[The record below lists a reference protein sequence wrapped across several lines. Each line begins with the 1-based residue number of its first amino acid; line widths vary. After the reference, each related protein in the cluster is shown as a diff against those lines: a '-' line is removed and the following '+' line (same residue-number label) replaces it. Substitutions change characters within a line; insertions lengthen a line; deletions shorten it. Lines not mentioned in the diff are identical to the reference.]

1 MNLRKKIIIIWFIL
15 TLILIMIY
23 SSMRTE
29 MLEEE
34 YIKTLILTSKRIGIS
49 LNNFQ
54 KAATLK
60 DKNLSKFFQL
70 LNKKYKQLG
79 LVAIADRE
87 NRILNVTKNNRY
99 FESNELFETIIRDF
113 QNGGFKL
120 EKSKPFLIRYY
131 NQIKFYIFIEN
142 TYEGKALIMY
152 PYTLDKKA
160 KAKLVLELLLIVII
174 TIIIFSSIYLYLQ
187 KSGKIDAESR
197 YRIINAGRKRAARGA
212 STKITK
218 DIENIASD
226 SLNKSVYDLFNTISS
241 NFSADIISLYIIKED
256 ENILEKKFELKG
268 KAFLKIDSSDFD
280 AIAIDNEI
288 GQELKNSSIFVM
300 ENGKKLTFPLLFR
313 NSLIG
318 AVLIIRDKSF
328 TGHEMGDIK
337 LKLEDIA
344 KMLSEYILL
353 NDVVV
358 DRGTGLYSETYF
370 KLKYEE
376 LKRLFLNKQSN
387 FAVIL
392 VSAFSGDK
400 NLIQDENNILIREIS
415 SRIMENL
422 SSNDII
428 CRADNYL
435 SIVMPGADKLKA
447 LSTAEKILTSLT
459 GMEIRVGK
467 SQQYTLNPF
476 IGYASTE
483 QIDHGED
490 LLDIS
495 AKSLEYAM
503 TKSGGNIQSIKTK
516 SVFPQ
521 SS

>member
-1 MNLRKKIIIIWFIL
+1 MTLRKKIIIIWFIV

-29 MLEEE
+29 MLEKE
-34 YIKTLILTSKRIGIS
+34 YIKTLILASRRIGIS

-54 KAATLK
+54 KASTLK

-70 LNKKYKQLG
+70 LNNRYKQG
-79 LVAIADRE
+79 LVAIADRD

-113 QNGGFKL
+113 QNGGFTL
-120 EKSKPFLIRYY
+120 EKGKPFLIRYY
-131 NQIKFYIFIEN
+131 NQVKFYVFIEN
-142 TYEGKALIMY
+142 IYEGKALIMY
-152 PYTLDKKA
+152 PYSLEKKE
-160 KAKLVLELLLIVII
+160 KARLVLELLLLVII

-187 KSGKIDAESR
+187 KYGKIDAESR
-197 YRIINAGRKRAARGA
+197 YRIIKGGRKSAARA
-212 STKITK
+212 SGTTITK
-218 DIENIASD
+218 DIENIASN
-226 SLNKSVYDLFNTISS
+226 SLHKTVYDLFNTISS

-256 ENILEKKFELKG
+256 ENVLEKKFELKG

-280 AIAIDNEI
+280 VIAIDNEI
-288 GQELKNSSIFVM
+288 GGELKNSSIFVM
-300 ENGKKLTFPLLFR
+300 ENGRKLTFPLLFR
-313 NSLIG
+313 DSLIG
-318 AVLIIRDKSF
+318 AVVIIRDRGF

-337 LKLEDIA
+337 LKLEDIT

-358 DRGTGLYSETYF
+358 DRSTGLYSKTYF
-370 KLKYEE
+370 KLRYEE
-376 LKRLFLNKQSN
+376 LKKLFLNKQSN

-392 VSAFSGDK
+392 ISVFSGDK
-400 NLIQDENNILIREIS
+400 NLMLDDNNILIREIS

-422 SSNDII
+422 STNDIL
-428 CRADNYL
+428 CRADNLL
-435 SIVMPGADKLKA
+435 SVLMPDADKLKA
-447 LSTAEKILTSLT
+447 LSTAEKIRASLNEL
-459 GMEIRVGK
+459 EIRAGK
-467 SQQYTLNPF
+467 SQYTVHPF

-503 TKSGGNIQSIKTK
+503 TKSGSNIQSIKAK
-516 SVFPQ
+516 SVFPK